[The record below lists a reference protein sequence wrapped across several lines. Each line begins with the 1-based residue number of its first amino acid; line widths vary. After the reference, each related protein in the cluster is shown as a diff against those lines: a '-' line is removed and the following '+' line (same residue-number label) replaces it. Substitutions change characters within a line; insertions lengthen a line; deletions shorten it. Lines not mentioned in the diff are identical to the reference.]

1 MFNLYL
7 KIRSYWLVS
16 NVNKNRQCLA
26 LGICEK
32 KSKWKIISGGLY
44 HQTSIYSKS
53 TIETW
58 EKGVKYVQ
66 S

>member
-1 MFNLYL
+1 MF
-7 KIRSYWLVS
+7 STWHMW
-16 NVNKNRQCLA
+16 
-26 LGICEK
+26 K